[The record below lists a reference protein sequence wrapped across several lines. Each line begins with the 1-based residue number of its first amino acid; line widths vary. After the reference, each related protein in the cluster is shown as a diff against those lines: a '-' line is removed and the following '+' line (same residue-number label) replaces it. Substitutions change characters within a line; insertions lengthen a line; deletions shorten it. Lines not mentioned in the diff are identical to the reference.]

1 MKKPSVDTLIWR
13 AIGEFSESD
22 KFLTFEQRSKLS
34 IAINEILKEDQQSTV
49 DFDRLMTLESEV
61 LRLNKALAVTADM
74 LDNHNKRLIAVSE
87 KVEAIDEAVIDQ
99 LQNMPD
105 VEGLEDRIEHA
116 ETMGAMFDDRIITLE
131 MANLKVKN
139 RLLELE
145 EKIGESEEY

>member
-1 MKKPSVDTLIWR
+1 MKNPSVDTLIWR
-13 AIGEFSESD
+13 AIGEYSEI
-22 KFLTFEQRSKLS
+22 LTFEQRSKLS
-34 IAINEILKEDQQSTV
+34 TAINEILKEDQQSTV

-74 LDNHNKRLIAVSE
+74 LDNHNNRLIAVSE
-87 KVEAIDEAVIDQ
+87 KVEAIDEAMIDQ